1 METLLKPIL
10 VALLTATTALLSY
23 FGRAVFHDGIRPIMP
38 EFIEGRMKRP
48 ELASISFG
56 LSVGFIASV
65 GIAFTLS
72 TKLLNPWLLFL
83 PTDILGV
90 FATRA
95 WLAALLGGAWGLLV
109 VTGLSAV
116 ESAFKIFPIDFIG
129 ALGELSAPVL
139 AGFALFPLLAITY
152 QFGWKKGAISAGIVL
167 LTRQLVEQGWVLPE
181 DFNLLPEAGQ
191 LFIGTLLLL
200 IYAIMKD
207 RKDAKE
213 ASNEEG
219 ESSGES
225 LFEERTQR
233 IRKGLPFFAVA
244 GALIALIAN
253 LGYFA
258 GSEVSIFTLQK
269 AYATTDPAQSQAL
282 IQQAA
287 FADFLRGI
295 GFLPLIVTTALTTG
309 VYGVVGLTF
318 IFPIAYISPNPL
330 IAAIGGAL
338 MISIEV
344 LLLSKLGKVLE
355 RFPSLREASDSI
367 RTAMTNVME
376 IALLLGSTLAVLKM
390 GEIAGFSIFVAL
402 YAINEALGRPV
413 IRLAASPLAAIITG
427 ILLNVLYY
435 LQLFTPPTG

>member
-10 VALLTATTALLSY
+10 VALLTATTALLAY
-23 FGRAVFHDGIRPIMP
+23 YGRAVFHDGIRPIMP

-95 WLAALLGGAWGLLV
+95 WLAGALGGAWGLLV

-116 ESAFKIFPIDFIG
+116 ESAFQIFPIDFIG

-152 QFGWKKGAISAGIVL
+152 QFGWKKGVVSTGIVL
-167 LTRQLVEQGWVLPE
+167 LTRQLIEQGWILPE
-181 DFNLLPEAGQ
+181 DFQLLPEAGQ
-191 LFIGTLLLL
+191 LFIGMVLLMVF
-200 IYAIMKD
+200 AIVKD
-207 RKDAKE
+207 RKSKAE
-213 ASNEEG
+213 TTE
-219 ESSGES
+219 GES
-225 LFEERTQR
+225 LFEERTKR
-233 IRKGLPFFAVA
+233 IRKGLPFFAIA
-244 GALIALIAN
+244 GGLIALIAN

-269 AYATTDPAQSQAL
+269 AYATADPIQAQAL

-287 FADFLRGI
+287 LADFLRGI

-318 IFPIAYISPNPL
+318 IFPIAYLAPNPL
-330 IAAIGGAL
+330 LAAIGGAL
-338 MISIEV
+338 MITIEV

-390 GEIAGFSIFVAL
+390 GEMTGFSIFVAL

-413 IRLAASPLAAIITG
+413 IRLAASPIAAIITG
-427 ILLNVLYY
+427 ILLNLLYF
-435 LQLFTPPTG
+435 LQLFTPPVG

>member
-1 METLLKPIL
+1 METFMETLLKPIL
-10 VALLTATTALLSY
+10 VALLTATTALLAY
-23 FGRAVFHDGIRPIMP
+23 YGRAVFHDGIRPIMP

-95 WLAALLGGAWGLLV
+95 WLAGALGGAWGLLV

-152 QFGWKKGAISAGIVL
+152 QFGWKKGAISTGIVL
-167 LTRQLVEQGWVLPE
+167 LTRQLIEQGWILPK
-181 DFNLLPEAGQ
+181 DFHLLPEAGQ

-200 IYAIMKD
+200 IFAIVKD
-207 RKDAKE
+207 RK
-213 ASNEEG
+213 
-219 ESSGES
+219 SSEKDDSSTGES
-225 LFEERTQR
+225 LFEERTKR

-244 GALIALIAN
+244 GGLIALIAN

-269 AYATTDPAQSQAL
+269 AYSTTDPVQSQAL
-282 IQQAA
+282 VQQAA
-287 FADFLRGI
+287 IADFLRGI

-318 IFPIAYISPNPL
+318 IFPIAYLSPNPL
-330 IAAIGGAL
+330 LAAIGGAL
-338 MISIEV
+338 MITIEV
-344 LLLSKLGKVLE
+344 LLLSKLGKLLE

-390 GEIAGFSIFVAL
+390 GAITGFSIFVAL

-427 ILLNVLYY
+427 ILLNLLYF